1 MHKENTIWWILGG
14 LGIVALL
21 YHYKKPKV
29 TTQTKLVTDVL
40 TEEEAKYS
48 NALLRDY
55 NIVMAADQ
63 VSAKVKAKGEELRK
77 GRYSLQPQ
85 KMNPPLF
92 I

>member
-55 NIVMAADQ
+55 NIVMPADQ